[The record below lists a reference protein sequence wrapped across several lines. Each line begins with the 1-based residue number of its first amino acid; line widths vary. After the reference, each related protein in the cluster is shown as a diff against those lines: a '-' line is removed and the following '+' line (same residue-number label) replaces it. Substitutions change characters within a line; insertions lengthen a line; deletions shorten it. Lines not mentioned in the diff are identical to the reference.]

1 MRLFT
6 STLALAA
13 TTAFAAPL
21 LEERQSATTCGSN
34 YYSSSQVRAAVNS
47 GCNYVSQGGT
57 ACSGSYPHVYN
68 NYEGFDFPVDGT
80 YYEFPILESGQFT
93 CQSPGA
99 DRVIFTADFQSPT
112 LYYSK
117 STRSQTMAG
126 EQTDPKTPSPMK
138 SSRTATLDPIR
149 TSGNGLDPT
158 AAEFNL
164 RLVDND
170 QFGAPDAG
178 GSAYASDE
186 FNQSDGAAQQAN
198 ADPPANDNQG
208 QPPVPSTP
216 PTATS
221 PRTPARSGRKSP
233 FLGARGRVQSP
244 TVSISRRTV
253 AASLHGDDGD
263 EDGPDP
269 GARAAKRIESSN
281 EAEAE
286 LYDKCVEL
294 QNEIAELKKANDQA
308 KEDYIK
314 LQQQNKTLE
323 KNNEDF
329 QKQILQHKEDDERK
343 AEESKKKQRALGGKD
358 LESEIETLQAE
369 LANALSDLNEKHDQ
383 VRKLQDANDELS
395 AEKDG
400 LHKQVDQLHELI
412 ETVQE
417 EAKEHSEA
425 QQALNNINSR
435 FEFTFRGLGPGLTL
449 PQYLDHVDDLQ
460 QTTRTRRDES
470 RHSTASDFGE
480 PQIGL
485 QRQHTNRQVS
495 GTSVADELTGMD
507 ESGSEGGDESV
518 SEGDVDDGPQD
529 DDPTLTAPADDA
541 FKPFWEED
549 DNRSNSARTNNSS
562 PSGSDST
569 DDPFAGI
576 EEGANALLKDIGGI
590 QGPITHSDEAPQP
603 IRDPA
608 VPGEAEKAG
617 EDELFNGWEHKL
629 VQTPAVVGT
638 ERVTDPLPTI
648 APLRAEIETL
658 RAQIALQTQQAED
671 FATEKK
677 VSQDETASLR
687 AQIALQTHQAEEHT
701 TESVRLGSEL
711 ETLRAQIA
719 RQTHQAEAFKSEKED
734 LIGEKERLRRQ
745 VALHA
750 PINRDRIAETES
762 LQDDLKSL
770 RARLATA
777 TAQLNRP
784 PPPPKVLRPKNPTSW
799 KEVWDLVPRE
809 VRRTMVVYAF
819 LVLSLVGLVTA
830 LQVFEKYVWWW
841 ANTHHQLQLQQGGL
855 GELWYSAMVQLT
867 SSGGDGV
874 GGLFGWLG
882 WCVPWLWWDVLVGG
896 LLGGG

>member
-1 MRLFT
+1 
-6 STLALAA
+6 
-13 TTAFAAPL
+13 
-21 LEERQSATTCGSN
+21 
-34 YYSSSQVRAAVNS
+34 
-47 GCNYVSQGGT
+47 
-57 ACSGSYPHVYN
+57 
-68 NYEGFDFPVDGT
+68 
-80 YYEFPILESGQFT
+80 
-93 CQSPGA
+93 
-99 DRVIFTADFQSPT
+99 
-112 LYYSK
+112 
-117 STRSQTMAG
+117 MAG
-126 EQTDPKTPSPMK
+126 EQTDPKTPSPKK

-170 QFGAPDAG
+170 HIGAPDAG
-178 GSAYASDE
+178 GSAYASDG
-186 FNQSDGAAQQAN
+186 FSQSDGAAQQAN
-198 ADPPANDNQG
+198 ADLPANDNQG
-208 QPPVPSTP
+208 QPPVASTP
-216 PTATS
+216 PTVTG

-233 FLGARGRVQSP
+233 FLGARSRVQSP
-244 TVSISRRTV
+244 TVSISRRAV

-294 QNEIAELKKANDQA
+294 QNEIAELKKNNDQA
-308 KEDYIK
+308 KEDFIK
-314 LQQQNKTLE
+314 LLQQNKTLE

-383 VRKLQDANDELS
+383 LRKLQDANDELS
-395 AEKDG
+395 AEKDS

-518 SEGDVDDGPQD
+518 SEGDDDDGPQD
-529 DDPTLTAPADDA
+529 DDPTLTAPGDDT

-549 DNRSNSARTNNSS
+549 DNRSNSAGTNGSH

-576 EEGANALLKDIGGI
+576 EEGANAILKDIGGI

-617 EDELFNGWEHKL
+617 EDELFNGWQHKL
-629 VQTPAVVGT
+629 VQTPAVAGT

-658 RAQIALQTQQAED
+658 RAQIA
-671 FATEKK
+671 
-677 VSQDETASLR
+677 
-687 AQIALQTHQAEEHT
+687 
-701 TESVRLGSEL
+701 
-711 ETLRAQIA
+711 

-734 LIGEKERLRRQ
+734 LIDEKERLRRQ

-750 PINRDRIAETES
+750 PINRDRIAEIES
-762 LQDDLKSL
+762 LQDDLQSL

-784 PPPPKVLRPKNPTSW
+784 PPPPRVLRPKTPTSW
-799 KEVWDLVPRE
+799 SEVWDLVPRE
-809 VRRTMVVYAF
+809 VRRTMVVFAV
-819 LVLSLVGLVTA
+819 LVASLVGLVTG

-841 ANTHHQLQLQQGGL
+841 ANTHQLQQGGL

-896 LLGGG
+896 ILGGGG

>member
-1 MRLFT
+1 M
-6 STLALAA
+6 LAQFGRQLSI
-13 TTAFAAPL
+13 AAPTPP
-21 LEERQSATTCGSN
+21 Q
-34 YYSSSQVRAAVNS
+34 
-47 GCNYVSQGGT
+47 
-57 ACSGSYPHVYN
+57 
-68 NYEGFDFPVDGT
+68 D
-80 YYEFPILESGQFT
+80 
-93 CQSPGA
+93 
-99 DRVIFTADFQSPT
+99 
-112 LYYSK
+112 
-117 STRSQTMAG
+117 MAG
-126 EQTDPKTPSPMK
+126 EQTDPKTPSPKK
-138 SSRTATLDPIR
+138 SGRTATLDPIR
-149 TSGNGLDPT
+149 TSGNNGLDPT

-170 QFGAPDAG
+170 HIGAPDAG

-186 FNQSDGAAQQAN
+186 FGQSDGAEQQAN
-198 ADPPANDNQG
+198 ADLPANQ
-208 QPPVPSTP
+208 PSTP
-216 PTATS
+216 PTASS

-233 FLGARGRVQSP
+233 FLGARSRVQSS
-244 TVSISRRTV
+244 TINVARRAV
-253 AASLHGDDGD
+253 AEVLDSD
-263 EDGPDP
+263 EDEDEDSIAARRSPDP

-294 QNEIAELKKANDQA
+294 QNENTELKKANDQA

-400 LHKQVDQLHELI
+400 LHKQVDQLHELV

-507 ESGSEGGDESV
+507 DSGSEAGDESGSEGD
-518 SEGDVDDGPQD
+518 DDDGPQD
-529 DDPTLTAPADDA
+529 DDPTLTAPDNDA

-549 DNRSNSARTNNSS
+549 DNHSNSAGTNGSN
-562 PSGSDST
+562 PPGSDST

-638 ERVTDPLPTI
+638 GRITDPLPTI

-658 RAQIALQTQQAED
+658 RAQIALHAHESEEHKTSTDHLRAEI
-671 FATEKK
+671 EI
-677 VSQDETASLR
+677 LR
-687 AQIALQTHQAEEHT
+687 AQIALQTQHAEAFA
-701 TESVRLGSEL
+701 TEKQTSED
-711 ETLRAQIA
+711 ETAALRAQIA
-719 RQTHQAEAFKSEKED
+719 RQTQQAASLATEKED
-734 LIGEKERLRRQ
+734 LIDEKERLRRQ

-750 PINRDRIAETES
+750 PINRDRIAEIATLES
-762 LQDDLKSL
+762 DL
-770 RARLATA
+770 RALRDRLATA
-777 TAQLNRP
+777 TAQLNRRP
-784 PPPPKVLRPKNPTSW
+784 PPPRVIRLPPPTSW
-799 KEVWDLVPRE
+799 SEVWDLVPGK
-809 VRRTMVVYAF
+809 VRRTMLVYAG
-819 LVLSLVGLVTA
+819 LVVSLVVLVTG
-830 LQVFEKYVWWW
+830 LQVWEKYVWWW
-841 ANTHHQLQLQQGGL
+841 ANTHHHHHQYYPQGGL
-855 GELWYSAMVQLT
+855 GELWYEAMVQLT
-867 SSGGDGV
+867 SSGGDG
-874 GGLFGWLG
+874 GGGGGGLGLFGWLG
-882 WCVPWLWWDVLVGG
+882 WCVPWLWWDVLMGG
-896 LLGGG
+896 LWGGG

>member
-1 MRLFT
+1 
-6 STLALAA
+6 
-13 TTAFAAPL
+13 
-21 LEERQSATTCGSN
+21 
-34 YYSSSQVRAAVNS
+34 
-47 GCNYVSQGGT
+47 
-57 ACSGSYPHVYN
+57 
-68 NYEGFDFPVDGT
+68 
-80 YYEFPILESGQFT
+80 
-93 CQSPGA
+93 
-99 DRVIFTADFQSPT
+99 
-112 LYYSK
+112 
-117 STRSQTMAG
+117 MAG
-126 EQTDPKTPSPMK
+126 EQTDPKTPSPKK
-138 SSRTATLDPIR
+138 SSRTATLNPIR
-149 TSGNGLDPT
+149 TNGDGLDPT

-164 RLVDND
+164 RLVDGQGHD
-170 QFGAPDAG
+170 HIGAPDAG
-178 GSAYASDE
+178 GSAYASE
-186 FNQSDGAAQQAN
+186 PFGQSDGAAQQAN
-198 ADPPANDNQG
+198 ADLPANDNQG
-208 QPPVPSTP
+208 QPPVASTP

-233 FLGARGRVQSP
+233 FLGARSRVQSP
-244 TVSISRRTV
+244 TVSLSRRAV
-253 AASLHGDDGD
+253 AASLHGDGD

-308 KEDYIK
+308 KEDYTK
-314 LQQQNKTLE
+314 LQQQHKTLE

-358 LESEIETLQAE
+358 LESENETLQAE

-485 QRQHTNRQVS
+485 QHQHTNRQVS
-495 GTSVADELTGMD
+495 GTSVADELTGMN
-507 ESGSEGGDESV
+507 ESGSEAGDESA
-518 SEGDVDDGPQD
+518 SEGDDDGPQD
-529 DDPTLTAPADDA
+529 DDPTLTAPGDDA
-541 FKPFWEED
+541 FKPFWEDD
-549 DNRSNSARTNNSS
+549 DNRSNSAGTNGSN

-629 VQTPAVVGT
+629 VQTPAVEET
-638 ERVTDPLPTI
+638 ERITDPLPTI
-648 APLRAEIETL
+648 TPLREEIESLRAPIALHAHQAEEHQTETVHLRAEMEIL
-658 RAQIALQTQQAED
+658 RAQIALQTQHAEA
-671 FATEKK
+671 FAAGKK
-677 VSQDETASLR
+677 TSEEETASLR
-687 AQIALQTHQAEEHT
+687 AQIALQTQ
-701 TESVRLGSEL
+701 
-711 ETLRAQIA
+711 
-719 RQTHQAEAFKSEKED
+719 QTAAFATEKEN
-734 LIGEKERLRRQ
+734 LIDEKERLRRQ
-745 VALHA
+745 VALQA
-750 PINRDRIAETES
+750 PINRDRIAEIEA
-762 LQDDLKSL
+762 LQQDVKAL
-770 RARLATA
+770 RQRLSTA

-784 PPPPKVLRPKNPTSW
+784 PPRPQVLRPKPPASW

-809 VRRTMVVYAF
+809 
-819 LVLSLVGLVTA
+819 
-830 LQVFEKYVWWW
+830 
-841 ANTHHQLQLQQGGL
+841 
-855 GELWYSAMVQLT
+855 
-867 SSGGDGV
+867 
-874 GGLFGWLG
+874 
-882 WCVPWLWWDVLVGG
+882 
-896 LLGGG
+896 

>member
-1 MRLFT
+1 
-6 STLALAA
+6 
-13 TTAFAAPL
+13 
-21 LEERQSATTCGSN
+21 
-34 YYSSSQVRAAVNS
+34 
-47 GCNYVSQGGT
+47 
-57 ACSGSYPHVYN
+57 
-68 NYEGFDFPVDGT
+68 
-80 YYEFPILESGQFT
+80 
-93 CQSPGA
+93 
-99 DRVIFTADFQSPT
+99 
-112 LYYSK
+112 
-117 STRSQTMAG
+117 
-126 EQTDPKTPSPMK
+126 
-138 SSRTATLDPIR
+138 
-149 TSGNGLDPT
+149 
-158 AAEFNL
+158 
-164 RLVDND
+164 
-170 QFGAPDAG
+170 
-178 GSAYASDE
+178 
-186 FNQSDGAAQQAN
+186 
-198 ADPPANDNQG
+198 
-208 QPPVPSTP
+208 
-216 PTATS
+216 
-221 PRTPARSGRKSP
+221 
-233 FLGARGRVQSP
+233 
-244 TVSISRRTV
+244 
-253 AASLHGDDGD
+253 
-263 EDGPDP
+263 
-269 GARAAKRIESSN
+269 
-281 EAEAE
+281 
-286 LYDKCVEL
+286 
-294 QNEIAELKKANDQA
+294 
-308 KEDYIK
+308 
-314 LQQQNKTLE
+314 
-323 KNNEDF
+323 
-329 QKQILQHKEDDERK
+329 
-343 AEESKKKQRALGGKD
+343 
-358 LESEIETLQAE
+358 SEIEALQAE

-383 VRKLQDANDELS
+383 VRKLQDANDELD

-417 EAKEHSEA
+417 EAKELSEA

-507 ESGSEGGDESV
+507 ESGSEAGDESA
-518 SEGDVDDGPQD
+518 SEGEDEGPQD
-529 DDPTLTAPADDA
+529 DDPTITAPGDDA

-549 DNRSNSARTNNSS
+549 DNHSNSAGTNGSQ

-590 QGPITHSDEAPQP
+590 QGPITHSDDAPQP

-629 VQTPAVVGT
+629 VQTPAVAGT
-638 ERVTDPLPTI
+638 ERVTDPLPTT
-648 APLRAEIETL
+648 APLREEIETL
-658 RAQIALQTQQAED
+658 RAQIARQTQQAED

-734 LIGEKERLRRQ
+734 LIDEKERLRRQ

-750 PINRDRIAETES
+750 PINRDRIAEIES

-784 PPPPKVLRPKNPTSW
+784 PPPTRVIRPPAPSSW
-799 KEVWDLVPRE
+799 TEVWDLVPRE
-809 VRRTMVVYAF
+809 VRRTMVVYA
-819 LVLSLVGLVTA
+819 
-830 LQVFEKYVWWW
+830 
-841 ANTHHQLQLQQGGL
+841 
-855 GELWYSAMVQLT
+855 
-867 SSGGDGV
+867 
-874 GGLFGWLG
+874 
-882 WCVPWLWWDVLVGG
+882 VLVAS
-896 LLGGG
+896 L

>member
-1 MRLFT
+1 MHVQFRLQR
-6 STLALAA
+6 S
-13 TTAFAAPL
+13 TTAS
-21 LEERQSATTCGSN
+21 QHGS
-34 YYSSSQVRAAVNS
+34 QA
-47 GCNYVSQGGT
+47 
-57 ACSGSYPHVYN
+57 
-68 NYEGFDFPVDGT
+68 
-80 YYEFPILESGQFT
+80 
-93 CQSPGA
+93 
-99 DRVIFTADFQSPT
+99 
-112 LYYSK
+112 
-117 STRSQTMAG
+117 MAG
-126 EQTDPKTPSPMK
+126 EQTDPKTPSPKK

-149 TSGNGLDPT
+149 TSGNNGLDPT

-170 QFGAPDAG
+170 HDHIGAPDAG
-178 GSAYASDE
+178 GSADAGE
-186 FNQSDGAAQQAN
+186 RFGQSDGAAQLAK
-198 ADPPANDNQG
+198 ADLPANDKQG
-208 QPPVPSTP
+208 QPPLAPTP
-216 PTATS
+216 PTVTS
-221 PRTPARSGRKSP
+221 PRTPPPERSGRKSP
-233 FLGARGRVQSP
+233 FLGARSRVQSP
-244 TVSISRRTV
+244 TINVARRAV
-253 AASLHGDDGD
+253 AALLDSDEDED
-263 EDGPDP
+263 EDGIAARRSPDP
-269 GARAAKRIESSN
+269 GARAAKRIESST

-294 QNEIAELKKANDQA
+294 QNENTELKKANDQA

-314 LQQQNKTLE
+314 LQQQHKTLE

-329 QKQILQHKEDDERK
+329 QKQLLQHKEDEERK

-369 LANALSDLNEKHDQ
+369 LANALSDLNEEHDK

-400 LHKQVDQLHELI
+400 LHKQVDQLHELL

-507 ESGSEGGDESV
+507 ESGSEAGDESA
-518 SEGDVDDGPQD
+518 SEGDDDDGPQD
-529 DDPTLTAPADDA
+529 DDPTLTAPDNDA
-541 FKPFWEED
+541 FKPLWEED
-549 DNRSNSARTNNSS
+549 DNHSNLAGTNNSN

-590 QGPITHSDEAPQP
+590 QGPITHSDDAPQP

-629 VQTPAVVGT
+629 VQTPAVEGT
-638 ERVTDPLPTI
+638 ERITDPLPTT
-648 APLRAEIETL
+648 APLREEIEALRTQIALHAHESEEHKTSTGHLRSEMEIL
-658 RAQIALQTQQAED
+658 RAQIALQTQHAEA
-671 FATEKK
+671 FATEQKT
-677 VSQDETASLR
+677 SEDETASLR
-687 AQIALQTHQAEEHT
+687 TQIALQTQQA
-701 TESVRLGSEL
+701 
-711 ETLRAQIA
+711 A
-719 RQTHQAEAFKSEKED
+719 AFKFEKED
-734 LIGEKERLRRQ
+734 LIDEKERLRRQ

-750 PINRDRIAETES
+750 PLNRDRIAEIAALES
-762 LQDDLKSL
+762 ELDAL

-784 PPPPKVLRPKNPTSW
+784 PPPPRVIRPKPPASW
-799 KEVWDLVPRE
+799 TEVWDLVPRQ
-809 VRRTMVVYAF
+809 VRRTMLVYAG
-819 LVLSLVGLVTA
+819 LVASWVGLVTG
-830 LQVFEKYVWWW
+830 LQVHE
-841 ANTHHQLQLQQGGL
+841 
-855 GELWYSAMVQLT
+855 
-867 SSGGDGV
+867 
-874 GGLFGWLG
+874 
-882 WCVPWLWWDVLVGG
+882 
-896 LLGGG
+896 

>member
-1 MRLFT
+1 MRFVT
-6 STLALAA
+6 STLALVA

-21 LEERQSATTCGSN
+21 LEERQSATTCGNN

-99 DRVIFTADFQSPT
+99 DRVVFTADFPIAT
-112 LYYSK
+112 VYCK
-117 STRSQTMAG
+117 STRSQIMAG
-126 EQTDPKTPSPMK
+126 VQTDPKTPSPKK

-149 TSGNGLDPT
+149 TSGKGLDPT

-170 QFGAPDAG
+170 HDHIGAPDAG
-178 GSAYASDE
+178 GSAHASE
-186 FNQSDGAAQQAN
+186 PFGQSDGAAQQAN
-198 ADPPANDNQG
+198 ADRPANDKQG
-208 QPPVPSTP
+208 QPPLASTP
-216 PTATS
+216 PTAS
-221 PRTPARSGRKSP
+221 NPRTPPPERSGRKSP

-244 TVSISRRTV
+244 TINVARRAV
-253 AASLHGDDGD
+253 AALLDSD
-263 EDGPDP
+263 EDEDSIAARRSPDP

-294 QNEIAELKKANDQA
+294 QNENTELKKANDQA

-314 LQQQNKTLE
+314 LQQQHKTLE

-329 QKQILQHKEDDERK
+329 QKQLLQHKEDDERK

-369 LANALSDLNEKHDQ
+369 LANALSDLNEEHDK

-400 LHKQVDQLHELI
+400 LHKQVDQLHELV

-507 ESGSEGGDESV
+507 DSGSEAGDENA
-518 SEGDVDDGPQD
+518 SEGDDDDGPQD
-529 DDPTLTAPADDA
+529 DDPTLTAPGDDA

-549 DNRSNSARTNNSS
+549 DHHSNSAGTNNSN
-562 PSGSDST
+562 PAESDST

-590 QGPITHSDEAPQP
+590 QGPITHSDDAPQP

-638 ERVTDPLPTI
+638 ERITDPLPTT
-648 APLRAEIETL
+648 APLREEIEALRTQIALHAHQAEEHKTEASRLGAEIETL
-658 RAQIALQTQQAED
+658 RAQIALQTQQHAEA

-677 VSQDETASLR
+677 TSEDETASLR
-687 AQIALQTHQAEEHT
+687 AQIA
-701 TESVRLGSEL
+701 
-711 ETLRAQIA
+711 
-719 RQTHQAEAFKSEKED
+719 RQTQQAAAFKSEKED
-734 LIGEKERLRRQ
+734 LIDEKERLRRQ

-750 PINRDRIAETES
+750 PINRDRLADIAALES
-762 LQDDLKSL
+762 ELDAL

-784 PPPPKVLRPKNPTSW
+784 PPPPPKVIRPPPPSSW
-799 KEVWDLVPRE
+799 KEVWDLLPRQI
-809 VRRTMVVYAF
+809 RRSMLVYAV
-819 LVLSLVGLVTA
+819 LVASLVGLVTG
-830 LQVFEKYVWWW
+830 LQVWE
-841 ANTHHQLQLQQGGL
+841 
-855 GELWYSAMVQLT
+855 
-867 SSGGDGV
+867 
-874 GGLFGWLG
+874 
-882 WCVPWLWWDVLVGG
+882 
-896 LLGGG
+896 